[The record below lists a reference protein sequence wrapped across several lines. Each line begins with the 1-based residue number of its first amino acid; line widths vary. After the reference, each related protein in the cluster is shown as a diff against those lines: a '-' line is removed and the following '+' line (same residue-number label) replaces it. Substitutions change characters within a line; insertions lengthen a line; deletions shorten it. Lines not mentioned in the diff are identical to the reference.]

1 LRFSAGVK
9 NSSDY
14 DEPGSETFRA
24 LSWFAHVGFQPGP
37 TESNLANDI
46 GIVYLAT
53 ASALQPVALDRGG
66 SAASVGRAVQALG
79 FGTTW
84 PTASDDPVDKTN
96 AISPTL
102 QRVRLGIVDG
112 GWCNVGTLVQNKVQ
126 YFFQGTLQVCAGSL
140 AGGADTCQGDSG
152 GPLLT
157 MQTGGDG
164 WQTGTQVGIV
174 SYGFGCA
181 QAYAPGIYTRVSA
194 YIPWIQNAVSDLPS
208 PAVASSVA
216 PSLEPAAG
224 AVVCGSAQWGE
235 MLWLDCGGLAIGQI
249 VSATWGRTGASVCTP
264 PSGFATLAASMTATS
279 SCCVG
284 NLACAAPVS
293 ETQFGAVLSNGPMLT
308 IKNTGYLSVY
318 VQAICGNSSS
328 WQAVPPP
335 PPLPPRPS
343 PPPRQSPAS
352 SPPPGPRSP
361 TAAATGSCSAAGAY
375 ANPPPPS
382 MSPPSPP
389 PALGSAVSATLT
401 FAGVNALTT
410 AKQTALFAALRSA
423 ALPGVSATD
432 ALLTLVSQD
441 VSYAVTMTL
450 RQLPYATWYGNATKF
465 IFAFNSALARDAGID
480 RFQAHF
486 LAVRDGGYAAAGRRS
501 LRQLSPTTVV
511 DVRLDG
517 FGSNT
522 AAAIAAQSA
531 LATAVASTST
541 SGSFIRASMRYLVGP
556 SSTVTVA
563 SPLAGTYSLTVQLGI
578 GVLASASNAPNGA
591 QIVANLAAAMS
602 SASKAA
608 AIATSVGA
616 TGVTVGAPA
625 GGSTSDI
632 VIAAPG
638 APGAATPAASPAA
651 AAVPKAAPVAVGVG
665 GGGFVLLSILVA
677 CFCLRSMRR
686 RTAAAATSANI
697 NAVMM
702 QQQPQYAPQQQQY
715 VQPGAY
721 GGAQGYAPADQV
733 YYSAPGT
740 YPAGQVY
747 VNPLAEQPQPGYP
760 ARLPR
765 LTAVAAFQ
773 AEQRSLFPSP
783 PVTPAWQPGQP
794 QPRTSQPR
802 MSQPRTSQPGLPPQ
816 PRSSQPRMSDSGL
829 DFSGQ
834 PRDSDPGMDF
844 SMRQSRQTRPSRMSQ
859 ASSGGDP
866 IEEPPRAI

>member
-1 LRFSAGVK
+1 
-9 NSSDY
+9 
-14 DEPGSETFRA
+14 
-24 LSWFAHVGFQPGP
+24 
-37 TESNLANDI
+37 
-46 GIVYLAT
+46 
-53 ASALQPVALDRGG
+53 
-66 SAASVGRAVQALG
+66 
-79 FGTTW
+79 
-84 PTASDDPVDKTN
+84 
-96 AISPTL
+96 
-102 QRVRLGIVDG
+102 
-112 GWCNVGTLVQNKVQ
+112 
-126 YFFQGTLQVCAGSL
+126 
-140 AGGADTCQGDSG
+140 
-152 GPLLT
+152 
-157 MQTGGDG
+157 
-164 WQTGTQVGIV
+164 
-174 SYGFGCA
+174 
-181 QAYAPGIYTRVSA
+181 
-194 YIPWIQNAVSDLPS
+194 
-208 PAVASSVA
+208 
-216 PSLEPAAG
+216 
-224 AVVCGSAQWGE
+224 
-235 MLWLDCGGLAIGQI
+235 
-249 VSATWGRTGASVCTP
+249 
-264 PSGFATLAASMTATS
+264 
-279 SCCVG
+279 
-284 NLACAAPVS
+284 
-293 ETQFGAVLSNGPMLT
+293 
-308 IKNTGYLSVY
+308 
-318 VQAICGNSSS
+318 
-328 WQAVPPP
+328 
-335 PPLPPRPS
+335 
-343 PPPRQSPAS
+343 
-352 SPPPGPRSP
+352 
-361 TAAATGSCSAAGAY
+361 
-375 ANPPPPS
+375 
-382 MSPPSPP
+382 
-389 PALGSAVSATLT
+389 
-401 FAGVNALTT
+401 VNALTT

-423 ALPGVSATD
+423 ALPGVSASD
-432 ALLTLVSQD
+432 ASLTLVSQD
-441 VSYAVTMTL
+441 VSYATTMTL

-465 IFAFNSALARDAGID
+465 TFAFTSALARDAGIN

-486 LAVRDGGYAAAGRRS
+486 LAVRDGGYSAAGRRS

-531 LATAVASTST
+531 LATAAASTSST
-541 SGSFIRASMRYLVGP
+541 GSFIRAKMRYLVGP

-563 SPLAGTYSLTVQLGI
+563 TPLPAGTYSLTVQLGI

-686 RTAAAATSANI
+686 RTAAAAASANI

-747 VNPLAEQPQPGYP
+747 VNPLAEQPPPGYP

-765 LTAVAAFQ
+765 LTAVAPFQ

-783 PVTPAWQPGQP
+783 PVTPA
-794 QPRTSQPR
+794 
-802 MSQPRTSQPGLPPQ
+802 
-816 PRSSQPRMSDSGL
+816 
-829 DFSGQ
+829 
-834 PRDSDPGMDF
+834 
-844 SMRQSRQTRPSRMSQ
+844 
-859 ASSGGDP
+859 
-866 IEEPPRAI
+866 